1 MSFFRP
7 RPRDRGFTLIE
18 LLVVI
23 AIIAILIGLLLPA
36 VQKVR
41 EAASRMSCQNN
52 LKQIGLALHNYHDAV
67 GNFPPVRVGN
77 NHATWFVLIMPYLEQ
92 ENISR
97 GWNFQTHYVAQTP
110 FYREQNVKTYMC
122 PSRRAPGSGN
132 LHQAEQVYPA
142 DTTPPPTFTPTGTA
156 DARFSG
162 TNQPPGALGDYAA
175 CLGEYGYYANPPTE
189 LLFGTNANGM
199 MAVGTISSAGVISSF
214 TKITSVPDGTSNTFL
229 AGEKHVPQGM
239 LGRMKVGDGSI
250 YCGVWT
256 TYSGRAAG
264 IGHPLAK
271 GPNDVTPT
279 TNVNPTSL
287 TPPRPAPAGTW
298 RPATDAPYAKK
309 FGSWHTGVCQFVF
322 GDGSVK
328 GIRTSIDEVNLGRL
342 AARNDGEVV
351 QNID

>member
-1 MSFFRP
+1 MTRMKSNP
-7 RPRDRGFTLIE
+7 HVRGFTLIE

-52 LKQIGLALHNYHDAV
+52 LKQIGLATHNYHDGV
-67 GNFPPVRVGN
+67 GTFPPVRVGN
-77 NHATWFVLIMPYLEQ
+77 NHATWLVLIMPYLEQ
-92 ENISR
+92 ENISK
-97 GWNFQTHYVAQTP
+97 GWNFQTTYVSQTP
-110 FYREQNVKTYMC
+110 FYREQQIKTYYC
-122 PSRRAPGSGN
+122 PTRRAPNAGN

-156 DARFSG
+156 DPRFSG
-162 TNQPPGALGDYAA
+162 PNQPQGALGDYAA
-175 CLGEYGYYANPPTE
+175 CLGEYGFYANPAVE
-189 LLFGTNANGM
+189 LLFGTNANG
-199 MAVGTISSAGVISSF
+199 ALIVGTIDAAGKITAYTKISS
-214 TKITSVPDGTSNTFL
+214 ITDGTSNTFL

-239 LGRMKVGDGSI
+239 FGRLKVGDGSI

-271 GPNDVTPT
+271 GPTDVSPT
-279 TNVNPTSL
+279 VAV
-287 TPPRPAPAGTW
+287 PRPAGSTGTW
-298 RPATDAPYAKK
+298 RPGNDAVYAKK
-309 FGSWHTGVCQFVF
+309 FGSWHPGVCQFVF

-328 GIRTSIDEVNLGRL
+328 AIRTSIDEVNLARL
-342 AARNDGEVV
+342 AARNDGEV
-351 QNID
+351 ISGDF